1 MAKLPDGRYTANPEY
16 TGHISG
22 KPRHV
27 ARFCGERISDHHTR
41 RAAISACI
49 TYEDE
54 RQHAMTSAVALIK
67 ARRRANPALTALS
80 AAVNRAIEEG
90 APVYTNKED

>member
-16 TGHISG
+16 TGHLSG

-27 ARFCGERISDHHTR
+27 ARFCDERISDHPSK

-49 TYEDE
+49 TYEQE
-54 RQHAMTSAVALIK
+54 RQNELDAENQRALDEL
-67 ARRRANPALTALS
+67 NGSHNYPT
-80 AAVNRAIEEG
+80 
-90 APVYTNKED
+90 